1 MMAEL
6 QGTPATHLLSMRR
19 TFEAPR
25 EAVFRAFIDP
35 AKVQQWYGPRGF
47 TIEIDRFDAR
57 VGGSY
62 RLCMV
67 APDAKRHWLRGEFL
81 VVQPH
86 EHLVF
91 TWIWEQGDN
100 AGLETLVS
108 VRLAAKGDAT
118 ELALDHSRLPSES
131 SAKAHE
137 GGWVSSLECLAE
149 FTATKGR

>member
-1 MMAEL
+1 MAEL
-6 QGTPATHLLSMRR
+6 QGAPATHLLSMRR

-35 AKVQQWYGPRGF
+35 EKVQQWYGPRGF

-62 RLCMV
+62 RLCMIS
-67 APDAKRHWLRGEFL
+67 PDAKRHWLRGAFL

-86 EHLVF
+86 ERVAF
-91 TWIWEQGDN
+91 TWIWEQGDM

-108 VRLAAKGDAT
+108 IRLTAKGDAT
-118 ELALDHSRLPSES
+118 VLHLEHSRLPSES
-131 SAKAHE
+131 SARAHE
-137 GGWVSSLECLAE
+137 SGWGSSFDCLVDL
-149 FTATKGR
+149 FTTEER